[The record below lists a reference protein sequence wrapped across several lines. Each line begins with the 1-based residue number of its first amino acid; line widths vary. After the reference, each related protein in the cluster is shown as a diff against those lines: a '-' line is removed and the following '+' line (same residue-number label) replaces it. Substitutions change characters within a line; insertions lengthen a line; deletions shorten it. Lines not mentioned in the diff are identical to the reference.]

1 MSDTNVFVPAV
12 LFEPMQFV
20 IVGYGRVGI
29 RTSQILTEEGHEVT
43 IVENDPD
50 KVNRA
55 GDDGFEVIEGDGSNE
70 NVLMEAGLETA
81 DAIGGLTGDLNVN
94 FAACMVGKHHGCRT
108 VMRID
113 EDYREDIYH
122 KYADDVDEVIYPE
135 RLGAAG
141 AKTAMLG
148 GDFDVIADLTESLQL
163 TTVTISDDSSL
174 VGTRVHAVELPTDA
188 RIYAHGRRKERMTI
202 PLPGTKLEAGDRV
215 ALIAARD
222 ALPSVRERLQTS
234 A

>member
-1 MSDTNVFVPAV
+1 MR
-12 LFEPMQFV
+12 FV

-29 RTSQILTEEGHEVT
+29 RTAQILSKEGHEVV
-43 IVENDPD
+43 IVEGNPD
-50 KVNRA
+50 KVARA
-55 GDDGFEVIEGDGSNE
+55 RDDGFETIEGDGSDE
-70 NVLMEAGLETA
+70 NVLIEAGIDSA

-94 FAACMVGKHHGCRT
+94 FAACTVGKHHGCRA

-113 EDYREDIYH
+113 EDYREEIYQ
-122 KYADDVDEVIYPE
+122 KFADDVDDVIYPE

-148 GDFDVIADLTESLQL
+148 GDFDVIADLTENLQL
-163 TTVTISDDSSL
+163 TTITIPDDSL
-174 VGTRVHAVELPTDA
+174 VVGTRVQAVKLPTNA
-188 RIYAHGRRKERMTI
+188 RIYAHGRNRERMTI

-215 ALIAARD
+215 ALIASQE
-222 ALPSVRERLQTS
+222 ALPTVRERLQAT

>member
-1 MSDTNVFVPAV
+1 MRFI
-12 LFEPMQFV
+12 
-20 IVGYGRVGI
+20 IVGSGRVGL
-29 RTSQILTEEGHEVT
+29 RTARVLTEEGHEVV
-43 IVENDPD
+43 IVDDDPD
-50 KVNRA
+50 RVERA
-55 GDDGFEVIEGDGSNE
+55 RDKGFTVTEGDGVKE
-70 NVLMEAGLETA
+70 DALVDAGLDTA
-81 DAIGGLTGDLNVN
+81 DAIAGLTGDLNVN

-113 EDYREDIYH
+113 EDYRADIYH

-141 AKTAMLG
+141 AKTALLG
-148 GDFDVIADLTESLQL
+148 GDFDVIADLTENLQL
-163 TTVTISDDSSL
+163 TTMTIPSESPL

-188 RIYAHGRRKERMTI
+188 RIYAHGRDRERMTI
-202 PLPGTKLEAGDRV
+202 PLPGTKIEGGDRV

-222 ALPSVRERLQTS
+222 ALPDVRERLQAT